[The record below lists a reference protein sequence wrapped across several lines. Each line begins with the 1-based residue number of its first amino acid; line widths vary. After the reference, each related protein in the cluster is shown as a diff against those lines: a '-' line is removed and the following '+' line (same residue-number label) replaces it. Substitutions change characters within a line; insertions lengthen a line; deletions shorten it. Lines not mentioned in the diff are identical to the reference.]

1 MSGGFIPP
9 DFLLCKVVSLFLKY
23 FRKYKFND

>member
-9 DFLLCKVVSLFLKY
+9 DFLLCKVESLFPQY